1 VRPQIRKLNKW
12 IAEMLESP
20 VSKKRKSERGNY
32 RQAQGWML
40 QLWFEQPGSDIA
52 SGVGLGFVA
61 QILSDHTE
69 RPEGRPKGDEE
80 RIKRIEREP
89 ALM

>member
-1 VRPQIRKLNKW
+1 MV
-12 IAEMLESP
+12 ETS
-20 VSKKRKSERGNY
+20 VSKKQKIEKGNC
-32 RQAQGWML
+32 RQVQGWML

-80 RIKRIEREP
+80 RIKRIEQEP
-89 ALM
+89 DAQRDWFD

>member
-1 VRPQIRKLNKW
+1 
-12 IAEMLESP
+12 
-20 VSKKRKSERGNY
+20 
-32 RQAQGWML
+32 ML

-61 QILSDHTE
+61 QILSDRTE

-80 RIKRIEREP
+80 RIKRIEQEP